1 VRRPGTTSLAEQ
13 IVLAVELLR
22 VLSVLAVVEKSRT
35 ELGIEPAVAVMRER
49 GGRSIH
55 RDPARRV
62 QLQRA
67 IGWVDARM
75 SGGANC
81 YRRVLL
87 ELALDSGASSE
98 LVRVGVCA
106 KGGRGS
112 GHAWLGARSAGA
124 ERYDLELTL

>member
-1 VRRPGTTSLAEQ
+1 MRALTYPRSSSRLTPLSSSVSWKNAKSCDVRRPGTTSLAEQ

-22 VLSVLAVVEKSRT
+22 VLSVLAVVEKSRM
-35 ELGIEPAVAVMRER
+35 ELGIEPAVAAMRER
-49 GGRSIH
+49 GGQSIH
-55 RDPARRV
+55 RDADRRV

-87 ELALDSGASSE
+87 E
-98 LVRVGVCA
+98 
-106 KGGRGS
+106 
-112 GHAWLGARSAGA
+112 
-124 ERYDLELTL
+124 